1 MHFNHQNFTDKEKSN
16 QNCTL
21 IFSSFFLIE
30 HLFTE
35 KQDKGEQ
42 TDLNEADFELD
53 DYLLESN
60 NIVIT
65 QNKDGYVLHVQKLG
79 NVTEEAVV
87 AAAQAAAGNEHTQL
101 TSVQELKPHLT
112 TLQTSHAIKLPS
124 SECGKLFFLFIL

>member
-1 MHFNHQNFTDKEKSN
+1 M
-16 QNCTL
+16 L
-21 IFSSFFLIE
+21 IKICNGC
-30 HLFTE
+30 LFTA

-53 DYLLESN
+53 DCLLESN

-79 NVTEEAVV
+79 NVEEAVV
-87 AAAQAAAGNEHTQL
+87 AAAQAAASGDHHTQIG
-101 TSVQELKPHLT
+101 SVQELKPHLT

-124 SECGKLFFLFIL
+124 SECGKHFFYFFFLYFLFLFLTTS